1 MGGYLVDNHAVF
13 MDHGMNAG
21 PDRWIDS
28 DRIHPLNEDHHQLR
42 RRMWLTLTGQWW

>member
-42 RRMWLTLTGQWW
+42 RRMWFTLTGQWW